1 MMVSVQK
8 QNMSVQYH
16 PIVSLKDGHL
26 AAETHCYDFSIYY
39 KWDEID
45 PGYDSELDIRIARE
59 QLSETDEV
67 SYTLVLV
74 CLCGI
79 QALRSTLK
87 EEIVRYLFWER
98 IMRII
103 LQKNIIMQ

>member
-1 MMVSVQK
+1 MEYVQ
-8 QNMSVQYH
+8 
-16 PIVSLKDGHL
+16 
-26 AAETHCYDFSIYY
+26 
-39 KWDEID
+39 
-45 PGYDSELDIRIARE
+45 ELDIRIARE

-67 SYTLVLV
+67 RYYLGLG

-79 QALRSTLK
+79 QVLRSTLK